1 MRPSGRRATISVNV
15 PPRSIQNCHFSTSKV
30 SHKRAAR
37 SELDPRRIVYNRSKF
52 QAMFTERVDAVIVGA
67 GVVGLAVARALA
79 LARREVI
86 VVETESAI
94 GTGTSSRNSEVIHAG
109 IYYSPGSLK
118 AKLCVAGRLALYPFL
133 AERGIAHRR
142 CGKLIVAT
150 DPNQIPGL
158 EKLHTQAKANGVADL
173 RMLAAREARALEPQ
187 LACVAAL
194 ESPSTG
200 IVDNHAFMLGL
211 RGEAEDHGAAIA
223 FRSPL
228 RAGHILNG
236 AIELEVGG
244 EDPMRLLAQSV
255 VNCAGLFAQD
265 VARSIEG
272 FPAER
277 IPPTHYCKGNYFSL
291 SGRSPFSRL
300 VYPAPEAAGLGV
312 HLTLDLAGEARF
324 GPDVEWIERI
334 DYDVDPRRAEVF
346 YKAIRSYWP
355 GLKDGA
361 LQPAYSGIRPK
372 LQARGQPAGDFL
384 IQGPADHGVA
394 RLVNLFGIES
404 PGLTASLAIG
414 DTVRDLLGD

>member
-1 MRPSGRRATISVNV
+1 VKV

-30 SHKRAAR
+30 SHKRAAH
-37 SELDPRRIVYNRSKF
+37 SDLDMRRIVYNRPKF
-52 QAMFTERVDAVIVGA
+52 RTMLTERVDAVVVGA
-67 GVVGLAVARALA
+67 GVVGLAIARALA
-79 LARREVI
+79 LGGREV
-86 VVETESAI
+86 VVLESESTI

-109 IYYSPGSLK
+109 IYYPPGSLK
-118 AKLCVAGRLALYPFL
+118 AKLCVAGRRALYPFL
-133 AERGIAHRR
+133 AERGIPHRR

-150 DPNQIPGL
+150 DPGQLAGL
-158 EKLHTQAKANGVADL
+158 EKLRAQAKANGVADL
-173 RMLAAREARALEPQ
+173 RMLTAREARALEPP

-200 IVDNHAFMLGL
+200 IVDSHAFMLGL

-228 RAGHILNG
+228 LAGRIVNG

-244 EDPMRLLAQSV
+244 ADPMRLLARTV

-277 IPPTHYCKGNYFSL
+277 IPPAHYCKGNYFSL

-312 HLTLDLAGEARF
+312 HLTLDLAGQARF

-346 YKAIRSYWP
+346 YGAIRDYWP

-372 LQARGQPAGDFL
+372 LQARGQPARDFL
-384 IQGPADHGVA
+384 IQGPAEHGVGG
-394 RLVNLFGIES
+394 LVNLCGIES
-404 PGLTASLAIG
+404 PGLTAALAIG
-414 DTVRDLLGD
+414 DHVRELLRG

>member
-1 MRPSGRRATISVNV
+1 MP
-15 PPRSIQNCHFSTSKV
+15 
-30 SHKRAAR
+30 
-37 SELDPRRIVYNRSKF
+37 
-52 QAMFTERVDAVIVGA
+52 TERVDSVVIGA

-86 VVETESAI
+86 VVEAESAI

-109 IYYSPGSLK
+109 IYYSQGSLK
-118 AKLCVAGRLALYPFL
+118 AKLCVACRLALYPCL
-133 AERGIAHRR
+133 AERGIPHRR

-150 DPNQIPGL
+150 DPAQIPGL
-158 EKLHTQAKANGVADL
+158 EKLHAQAKANGVADL

-200 IVDNHAFMLGL
+200 IVDSHAFMLGL

-228 RAGHILNG
+228 RAGHVLNG

-244 EDPMRLLAQSV
+244 EDPMRPLAQTV

-312 HLTLDLAGEARF
+312 HLTLDLSGQARF

-334 DYDVDPRRAEVF
+334 DYDVDPRRAQVF
-346 YKAIRSYWP
+346 YSAIRSYWP
-355 GLKDGA
+355 NLKDGA
-361 LQPAYSGIRPK
+361 MQPAYSGIRPK
-372 LQARGQPAGDFL
+372 IQARGQPASDFL
-384 IQGPADHGVA
+384 VQGPADHGVPG
-394 RLVNLFGIES
+394 LVNLFGIES
-404 PGLTASLAIG
+404 PGLTAALAIG
-414 DTVRDLLGD
+414 DAVRDLLAD

>member
-1 MRPSGRRATISVNV
+1 
-15 PPRSIQNCHFSTSKV
+15 
-30 SHKRAAR
+30 
-37 SELDPRRIVYNRSKF
+37 
-52 QAMFTERVDAVIVGA
+52 MFTERVDAVVVGA
-67 GVVGLAVARALA
+67 GVVGLAVARSLA
-79 LARREVI
+79 LAGREVI
-86 VVETESAI
+86 VLEAEGAI
-94 GTGTSSRNSEVIHAG
+94 GTATSSRNSEVIHAG
-109 IYYSPGSLK
+109 IYYSPDSLK

-133 AERGIAHRR
+133 AERGIPHRR

-150 DPNQIPGL
+150 APAQIPGL
-158 EKLHTQAKANGVADL
+158 ERLRAQAEANRVADL
-173 RMLAAREARALEPQ
+173 RMLTAREARALEPQ

-200 IVDNHAFMLGL
+200 IVDSHAFMLAL

-228 RAGHILNG
+228 LAGRIREG
-236 AIELEVGG
+236 GIELEVGG
-244 EDPMRLLAQSV
+244 AEPMRLLAQTV
-255 VNCAGLFAQD
+255 VNCAGLLAQH

-291 SGRSPFSRL
+291 SGRSPFARL

-312 HLTLDLAGEARF
+312 HLTLDLAGRARF

-334 DYDVDPRRAEVF
+334 DYDVDPGRAEVF
-346 YKAIRSYWP
+346 YNAIRSYWP

-372 LQARGQPAGDFL
+372 LQPRGQPASDFL
-384 IQGPADHGVA
+384 IQGPRDHGA
-394 RLVNLFGIES
+394 PGLVNLFGIES
-404 PGLTASLAIG
+404 PGLTAALAIG
-414 DTVRDLLGD
+414 DAVRELVRG